1 MRSRFTATRLV
12 LAVVSTSLELAAI
25 WALWHFLLPEAGI
38 HLPVGA
44 LVGIMVAWGAFSV
57 WLFVFT
63 TRALNKQSA
72 VGLPSMVGAPGRVSS
87 RLSPEGLVRV
97 RGELWNATSS
107 EGDIEA
113 GEGVVVVGERGLKLV
128 VKRAGPTTR

>member
-1 MRSRFTATRLV
+1 MRSRLTTARLV
-12 LAVVSTSLELAAI
+12 LAVVSTSLEEAAI
-25 WALWHFLLPEAGI
+25 WVIWGFLLPDFDI

-44 LVGIMVAWGAFSV
+44 LVGIMVAWGAFSI

-63 TRALNKQSA
+63 TRALNKQAA
-72 VGLPSMVGAPGRVSS
+72 VGLPSMVGASGRVAS
-87 RLSPEGLVRV
+87 RLSPEGLARI

-107 EGDIEA
+107 EGAIEV
-113 GEGVVVVGERGLKLV
+113 GEEVLVVGERGLKLV

>member
-12 LAVVSTSLELAAI
+12 LAIVSTSLEEAAI
-25 WALWHFLLPEAGI
+25 WAIWRFLLPGAGI

-44 LVGIMVAWGAFSV
+44 LTGIMVAWGAFSA
-57 WLFVFT
+57 WLFIFT
-63 TRALNKQSA
+63 TRALKKQPE
-72 VGLPSMVGAPGRVSS
+72 VGLPSMVGALGQVVS
-87 RLSPEGLVRV
+87 RLSPRGLVKI

-113 GEGVVVVGERGLKLV
+113 GESVVVVGERGLKLI
-128 VKRAGPTTR
+128 VKRAGSTTR

>member
-1 MRSRFTATRLV
+1 MRTRFTAARLA
-12 LAVVSTSLELAAI
+12 LAVISTSLEEAAI
-25 WALWHFLLPEAGI
+25 WALWRFLLPEAGI

-63 TRALNKQSA
+63 PRALEKRDPG
-72 VGLPSMVGAPGRVSS
+72 GLPSMMGTLGRVAS
-87 RLSPEGLVRV
+87 RLSPSGLVRI

-113 GEGVVVVGERGLKLV
+113 
-128 VKRAGPTTR
+128 